1 MDPVTHLLVGCGLP
15 RIAGVSP
22 GACTGTGVPGR
33 EGWSPVLPRGRA
45 QGSWAGRGAGSQR
58 STPAL
63 SRNCPLP
70 PAAPFTSPFPLG
82 TLSHHRSN
90 TVPRWVPSGGT
101 MCLLLPT
108 RSHCFGDPSW
118 SGVTCLLPPSPL
130 PSAGKACEAGSCSQ
144 EPSTGTLESCA
155 DSVPLCPRR
164 QPRPSRAEARGATA
178 CPRECCR
185 GRKNHTT
192 EPSLR
197 GRTGSRVESC
207 LESLSVVGVACE
219 AALMWQ

>member
-1 MDPVTHLLVGCGLP
+1 MRPPANCWGGAQSLRGPAPGLGCQGE
-15 RIAGVSP
+15 RAGP
-22 GACTGTGVPGR
+22 LCRHG
-33 EGWSPVLPRGRA
+33 
-45 QGSWAGRGAGSQR
+45 AGRRAPELAVEQGVRGQR
-58 STPAL
+58 LLRAETAL
-63 SRNCPLP
+63 CPLQLP
-70 PAAPFTSPFPLG
+70 SRAPSRLAPCPITIATP
-82 TLSHHRSN
+82 SHDGR
-90 TVPRWVPSGGT
+90 
-101 MCLLLPT
+101 LLLPT

-118 SGVTCLLPPSPL
+118 SGVTCPLPPSPL

-164 QPRPSRAEARGATA
+164 QPRPSRAEARGATV
-178 CPRECCR
+178 CPRECRR

-197 GRTGSRVESC
+197 GRTGSRVESR
-207 LESLSVVGVACE
+207 LESLSVIGVACE